1 MSSSHLHHERSP
13 LLRATA
19 LPHGGAAARA
29 SRTTMGA
36 LAAAFLETLS
46 QAQRRQAMWPFE
58 DGERFNWHY
67 VPRQR
72 AGVPIEQMSAASKS
86 ALHDLLRYALS
97 ETGYHKAVDV
107 MSLEEPLGLIE
118 NHQRHYRH
126 PENYSVTVFGI
137 PGRLPWGWR
146 IEGHHLSL
154 NFTAVT
160 EELFG
165 VTPAFWGANPARV
178 PEGYPMAGQRTLGRE
193 TDLSYE
199 LVRSLGEAER
209 ARAIIASTSLG
220 NIITEPGREDALR
233 ERQGLPLAA
242 MDDGLRNL
250 ALQLVETYAGNLCGE
265 LAEAELAR
273 VREAGV
279 DRMHFAWGGPLDN
292 GHPNYWRLHGPI
304 TLIEYDNTQ
313 NDANHIHSVWHDLT
327 RNFGRDLLREHYAH
341 GHAHG

>member
-1 MSSSHLHHERSP
+1 MSRWHPHHERSP

-19 LPHGGAAARA
+19 LPQGGAAARA
-29 SRTTMGA
+29 SRATMADLAGA
-36 LAAAFLETLS
+36 LLETLS
-46 QAQRRQAMWPFE
+46 EPQRRQATWPFD
-58 DGERFNWHY
+58 DGERFDWHY
-67 VPRQR
+67 VPRER
-72 AGVPIEQMSAASKS
+72 AGIPVREMSAASKA

-97 ETGYHKAVDV
+97 ETGYRKAVDV

-126 PENYSVTVFGI
+126 PENYSVTLFGT

-154 NFTAVT
+154 NFTAVS

-178 PEGYPMAGQRTLGRE
+178 PDGYPMAGHRTLGRE

-199 LVRSLGEAER
+199 LVRSLGEAAR
-209 ARAIIASTSLG
+209 ARAIIATASLG
-220 NIITEPGREDALR
+220 NIVTTPGREAALR

-242 MDDGLRNL
+242 MDEGGRNL
-250 ALQLVETYAGNLCGE
+250 ALELLATYAGNLRGPLADGE
-265 LAEAELAR
+265 LAR
-273 VREAGV
+273 MREAGLDQV
-279 DRMHFAWGGPLDN
+279 HFAWGGPLED
-292 GHPNYWRLHGPI
+292 GHANYWRLHGPI

-313 NDANHIHSVWHDLT
+313 NNANHIHSVWHDLT

-341 GHAHG
+341 GHACG

>member
-1 MSSSHLHHERSP
+1 MSRSHLHHERSP

-19 LPHGGAAARA
+19 LPQRGATARA
-29 SRTTMGA
+29 SRRTMA
-36 LAAAFLETLS
+36 SLAAAFVETLS
-46 QAQRRQAMWPFE
+46 APQRRRAMWPFA

-67 VPRQR
+67 VPRER
-72 AGVPIEQMSAASKS
+72 AGVPIEEMSAASKAS
-86 ALHDLLRYALS
+86 LHDLLRYALS
-97 ETGYHKAVDV
+97 ETGYRKAVDV

-126 PENYSVTVFGI
+126 PENYSVTLFGT

-154 NFTAVT
+154 NFTGVT

-178 PEGYPMAGQRTLGRE
+178 PDGYPMAGHRTLGRE
-193 TDLSYE
+193 TDLSYQ

-209 ARAIIASTSLG
+209 ARAIIATSSLG
-220 NIITEPGREDALR
+220 NIISTPGREAALR

-242 MDDGLRNL
+242 MDEGVRNL
-250 ALQLVETYAGNLCGE
+250 ALELLATYARNLRGP
-265 LAEAELAR
+265 LAEAELVR
-273 VREAGV
+273 MREADLAEV
-279 DRMHFAWGGPLDN
+279 HFAWGGPLED
-292 GHPNYWRLHGPI
+292 GHANYWRLHGPI

-313 NDANHIHSVWHDLT
+313 NNANHIHSVWHDLT